1 MRESSLGVKWCN
13 WNKMKQNRRK
23 RGKTRRQVVCSTL
36 QLSELTVLHC
46 WMSKRTEVAW
56 SYIHHQRH
64 KWILRIAD
72 SFPVHMLCN
81 FLWKHF
87 CRLAIGKTDT
97 SIVLQMEIC
106 WFFVVRVLHKYHC
119 LFVSIWEEPR
129 SVFDEKY
136 KYQHTLVKT
145 CRKNIHIIFKE
156 KDGSSATQLSR
167 EKEVCAQRHPRCQ
180 TQWS

>member
-1 MRESSLGVKWCN
+1 MDLNWWSSHLSQHIPLSLAGIWLCHKISNWCDDKFQLHRWGSPAWGVKWCN
-13 WNKMKQNRRK
+13 WNKMKQSRRK

-87 CRLAIGKTDT
+87 CRQAIFTNGNLLILC
-97 SIVLQMEIC
+97 SS
-106 WFFVVRVLHKYHC
+106 RV
-119 LFVSIWEEPR
+119 
-129 SVFDEKY
+129 
-136 KYQHTLVKT
+136 
-145 CRKNIHIIFKE
+145 
-156 KDGSSATQLSR
+156 
-167 EKEVCAQRHPRCQ
+167 AQIPLPFC
-180 TQWS
+180 